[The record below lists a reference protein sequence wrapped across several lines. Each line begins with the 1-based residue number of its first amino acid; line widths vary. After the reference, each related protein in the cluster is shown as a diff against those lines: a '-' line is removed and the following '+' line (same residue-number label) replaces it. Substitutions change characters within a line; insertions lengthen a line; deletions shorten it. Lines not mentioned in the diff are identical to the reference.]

1 MFENAEVIYTY
12 TRKQAIEDGMQS
24 RLEGEHAQSA
34 KEAGYKYPVF
44 ITSGVLGLIE
54 QAVNNKKYCNDFAGV
69 LWDILYMSRATG
81 RPVNER
87 MVKFE
92 VIITGTG
99 RQRTH
104 TMYIECGAMD
114 FDDPAPVL
122 TIMLPEEN

>member
-1 MFENAEVIYTY
+1 MFEDAEVIYTY
-12 TRKQAIEDGMQS
+12 TRKQAIEDGMQTK
-24 RLEGEHAQSA
+24 LEGKHADLV

-44 ITSGVLGLIE
+44 LTSGVLGLIE
-54 QAVNNKKYCNDFAGV
+54 KAVNNEKFCNDFTGV
-69 LWDILYMSRATG
+69 LWDILYMSRAAG
-81 RPVNER
+81 KPVNDR
-87 MVKFE
+87 MTKFE

-99 RQRTH
+99 RQREH